1 MNPIRILFCGANGR
15 MGRATAELIRA
26 NERYMLVAGVDITG
40 EGAEA
45 VGAPVYKHIAEVKE
59 EADVIVDFS
68 HHSALPELLSY
79 AKDKQMPIVVCT
91 TGHTPEETAMMQ
103 EASVSIPVFFSRN
116 MSVGI
121 NLLIS
126 LCRKASAMLS
136 EEFDIEIVEAHHHNK
151 LDAPS
156 GTALMI
162 ADAIAEEVPYT
173 PVYTYDRHTVRQK
186 RSKEEI
192 GIHAIRGGSIVGEHS
207 VIFAGPEEVV
217 TLSHSAGS
225 RSVFASGALRA
236 AAYIIGKPA
245 GMYNM
250 NDVVSEI
257 QL

>member
-15 MGRATAELIRA
+15 MGRAIAELIRE
-26 NERYMLVAGVDITG
+26 NEKYTIAAGIDLTG
-40 EGAEA
+40 EGSK
-45 VGAPVYKHIAEVKE
+45 VVNAPVYKHIAEVTE

-68 HHSALPELLSY
+68 HRIALPELLDH
-79 AKDKQMPIVVCT
+79 AKAKKMPIVVCT
-91 TGHTPEETAMMQ
+91 TGHTPEDMELMQ
-103 EASVSIPVFFSRN
+103 EASATVPVFFSRN

-126 LCRKASAMLS
+126 LCRKASAMLGDD
-136 EEFDIEIVEAHHHNK
+136 FDIEIVEAHHHNK

-162 ADAIAEEVPYT
+162 ADAIAEEVPYD
-173 PVYTYDRHTVRQK
+173 PVYTYDRHAVRQK
-186 RSKEEI
+186 RAKEEI

-250 NDVVSEI
+250 NDVVAEI
-257 QL
+257 EE

>member
-15 MGRATAELIRA
+15 MGRATADLIRA
-26 NERYMLVAGVDITG
+26 NDKFTLTAGIDITG
-40 EGAEA
+40 EGASA
-45 VGAPVYKHIAEVKE
+45 IGAPVYKHIAEVTE

-79 AKDKQMPIVVCT
+79 AKDKHLPIIICT
-91 TGHTPEETAMMQ
+91 TGHTPEENAMMQ
-103 EASVSIPVFFSRN
+103 EAAASIPVFFSRN

-126 LCRKASAMLS
+126 LCRKASAMLGDD
-136 EEFDIEIVEAHHHNK
+136 FDIEIVEAHHHNK

-162 ADAIAEEVPYT
+162 ADAIAEEVPYD
-173 PVYTYDRHTVRQK
+173 PIYTYDRHAVRQK

-207 VIFAGPEEVV
+207 VIFAGAEEVV

-236 AAYIIGKPA
+236 AEYIVGKPA

-250 NDVVSEI
+250 NDVVAEI
-257 QL
+257 E

>member
-15 MGRATAELIRA
+15 MGRATADLIRA
-26 NERYMLVAGVDITG
+26 NDKFTLTAGIDITG
-40 EGAEA
+40 EGASA
-45 VGAPVYKHIAEVKE
+45 IGAPVYKHIAEVTE

-79 AKDKQMPIVVCT
+79 AKDKHLPIVICT
-91 TGHTPEETAMMQ
+91 TGHTPEETAMMK
-103 EASVSIPVFFSRN
+103 EAAETIPVFFSRN

-126 LCRKASAMLS
+126 LCRKASAMLGDD
-136 EEFDIEIVEAHHHNK
+136 FDIEIVEAHHHNK

-162 ADAIAEEVPYT
+162 ADAIAEEVPYD
-173 PVYTYDRHTVRQK
+173 PIYTYDRHAVRQK
-186 RSKEEI
+186 RAKEEI

-207 VIFAGPEEVV
+207 VIFAGAEEVV

-225 RSVFASGALRA
+225 RTVFASGALRA
-236 AAYIIGKPA
+236 AAYVIGKPA

-250 NDVVSEI
+250 NDVVAEI
-257 QL
+257 E

>member
-15 MGRATAELIRA
+15 MGRATADLIRA
-26 NERYMLVAGVDITG
+26 NDKFTLTAGIDITG
-40 EGAEA
+40 EGASA
-45 VGAPVYKHIAEVKE
+45 IGAPVYKHIAEVTE

-68 HHSALPELLSY
+68 HHSALPELLAY
-79 AKDKQMPIVVCT
+79 AKDKHLPIVICT
-91 TGHTPEETAMMQ
+91 TGHTPEETAMMK
-103 EASVSIPVFFSRN
+103 EAAASIPVFFSRN

-126 LCRKASAMLS
+126 LCRKASAMLGDD
-136 EEFDIEIVEAHHHNK
+136 FDIEIVEAHHHNK

-162 ADAIAEEVPYT
+162 ADAIAQEVPYD
-173 PVYTYDRHTVRQK
+173 PIYTYDRHAVRQK
-186 RSKEEI
+186 RAKEEI

-207 VIFAGPEEVV
+207 VIFAGAEEVV

-225 RSVFASGALRA
+225 RTVFASGALRA
-236 AAYIIGKPA
+236 AAYVIGKPA

-250 NDVVSEI
+250 NDVVAEI
-257 QL
+257 E

>member
-15 MGRATAELIRA
+15 MGRATADLIRA
-26 NERYMLVAGVDITG
+26 NDKFTLTAGIDITG
-40 EGAEA
+40 EGASA
-45 VGAPVYKHIAEVKE
+45 IGAPVYKHIAEVTE

-68 HHSALPELLSY
+68 HHSALPELLAY
-79 AKDKQMPIVVCT
+79 AKDKHLPIVICT
-91 TGHTPEETAMMQ
+91 TGHTPEENAMMQ
-103 EASVSIPVFFSRN
+103 EAAATIPVFFSRN

-126 LCRKASAMLS
+126 LCRKASAMLGDD
-136 EEFDIEIVEAHHHNK
+136 FDIEIVEAHHHNK

-162 ADAIAEEVPYT
+162 ADAIAEEVPYD
-173 PVYTYDRHTVRQK
+173 PVYTYDRHAVRQK
-186 RSKEEI
+186 RAKEEI

-207 VIFAGPEEVV
+207 VIFAGAEEVV

-236 AAYIIGKPA
+236 AAYVIGKPA

-250 NDVVSEI
+250 NDVVAEI
-257 QL
+257 EE

>member
-15 MGRATAELIRA
+15 MGRATADLIRA
-26 NERYMLVAGVDITG
+26 NDKFTLTAGIDITG
-40 EGAEA
+40 EGASA
-45 VGAPVYKHIAEVKE
+45 IGAPVYKHIAEVTE

-79 AKDKQMPIVVCT
+79 AKDKHLPIIICT
-91 TGHTPEETAMMQ
+91 TGHTPEENAMMQ
-103 EASVSIPVFFSRN
+103 EAAASISVFFSRN

-126 LCRKASAMLS
+126 LCRKASAMLGDD
-136 EEFDIEIVEAHHHNK
+136 FDIEIVEAHHHNK

-162 ADAIAEEVPYT
+162 ADAIAEEVPYD
-173 PVYTYDRHTVRQK
+173 PIYTYDRHAVRQK
-186 RSKEEI
+186 RAKEEI

-207 VIFAGPEEVV
+207 VIFAGAEEVV

-236 AAYIIGKPA
+236 AEYIVGKPA

-250 NDVVSEI
+250 NNVVAEI
-257 QL
+257 E

>member
-15 MGRATAELIRA
+15 MGRATADLIRA
-26 NERYMLVAGVDITG
+26 NDKFTLTAGIDITG
-40 EGAEA
+40 EGASA
-45 VGAPVYKHIAEVKE
+45 IGAPVYKHIAEVTE

-79 AKDKQMPIVVCT
+79 AKDKHLPIIICT
-91 TGHTPEETAMMQ
+91 TGHTPEENAMMQ
-103 EASVSIPVFFSRN
+103 EAAASIPVFFSRN

-126 LCRKASAMLS
+126 LCRKASAMLGDD
-136 EEFDIEIVEAHHHNK
+136 FDIEIVEAHHHNK

-162 ADAIAEEVPYT
+162 ADAIAEEVPYD
-173 PVYTYDRHTVRQK
+173 PIYTYDRHAVRQK
-186 RSKEEI
+186 RAKEEI

-207 VIFAGPEEVV
+207 VIFAGAEEVV

-236 AAYIIGKPA
+236 AAHVIGKPA

-250 NDVVSEI
+250 NDVVAEI
-257 QL
+257 E

>member
-15 MGRATAELIRA
+15 MGRATADLIRA
-26 NERYMLVAGVDITG
+26 NDKFTLTAGIDITG
-40 EGAEA
+40 EGASA
-45 VGAPVYKHIAEVKE
+45 IGAPVYKHIAEVTE

-68 HHSALPELLSY
+68 HHSALPELLAY
-79 AKDKQMPIVVCT
+79 AKDKHLPIVICT
-91 TGHTPEETAMMQ
+91 TGHTPEETALMK
-103 EASVSIPVFFSRN
+103 EAATTIPVFFSRN

-126 LCRKASAMLS
+126 LCRKASAMLGDD
-136 EEFDIEIVEAHHHNK
+136 FDIEIVEAHHHNK

-162 ADAIAEEVPYT
+162 ADAIAEEVPYD
-173 PVYTYDRHTVRQK
+173 PIYTYDRHAVRQK
-186 RSKEEI
+186 RAKEEI

-207 VIFAGPEEVV
+207 VIFAGAEEVV

-225 RSVFASGALRA
+225 RTVFASGALRA
-236 AAYIIGKPA
+236 AAYVIGKPA

-250 NDVVSEI
+250 NDVVAEI
-257 QL
+257 E